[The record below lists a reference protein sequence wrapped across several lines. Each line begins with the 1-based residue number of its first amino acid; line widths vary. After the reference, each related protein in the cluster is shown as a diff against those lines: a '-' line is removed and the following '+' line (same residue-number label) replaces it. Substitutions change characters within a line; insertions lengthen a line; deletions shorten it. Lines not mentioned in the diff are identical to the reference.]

1 MGAIAMGA
9 DRPPAPAAA
18 RSPRIGASGIRLSA
32 EGADLHR
39 LADGGQR
46 PSNALKRDGTDTESS
61 PMGAEAQSV
70 TVVCGADD
78 RYAMP
83 LTVTLRSALDG
94 LADDRQLVAYVIDGG
109 IRPRNR
115 TRMLDSL
122 DPERSRVYFV
132 PADPGAFSDAVVSP
146 GHISVATYYRI
157 AVPRLLPPEVERAI
171 YLDSDLVVLGDLG
184 ALFDTDLDDRPL
196 AATVDVAVP
205 TVSAPFGLRNYRE
218 LGLVPDVPY
227 FNAGVLAMDLD
238 RWRRDD
244 VTGRAFAYL
253 KSHGDQIRFW
263 DQDVL
268 NAVLAGD
275 FRTLDPRWNQLPFVF
290 DANRRMPFGPDVL
303 ERLLSDPWIVHFA
316 TASKPWQ
323 LSCAHPRRDLFF
335 AALDRTAWA
344 GWRPRRTLA
353 ETRAGRAVT
362 RLQRSM
368 RVRVSRRAK
377 G

>member
-1 MGAIAMGA
+1 MGA
-9 DRPPAPAAA
+9 AAQ
-18 RSPRIGASGIRLSA
+18 
-32 EGADLHR
+32 D
-39 LADGGQR
+39 
-46 PSNALKRDGTDTESS
+46 
-61 PMGAEAQSV
+61 V

-83 LTVTLRSALDG
+83 LTVTLRSALDS
-94 LADDRQLVAYVIDGG
+94 LAGDRQLVAYVIDGG

-115 TRMLDSL
+115 ARMLASL
-122 DPERSRVYFV
+122 DPVRLRVHFV
-132 PADPGAFSDAVVSP
+132 APDPSAFADAVVSP

-157 AVPRLLPPEVERAI
+157 AVPRLLPADVGRVV
-171 YLDSDLVVLGDLG
+171 YLDSDLVVLADLG

-196 AATVDVAVP
+196 AATLDVAVP
-205 TVSAPFGLRNYRE
+205 TVSSPFGLCNYRE
-218 LGLVPDVPY
+218 LGLSPDVPY
-227 FNAGVLAMDLD
+227 FNAGVLVMDLD

-244 VTGRAFAYL
+244 VPGRALAYL
-253 KSHGDQIRFW
+253 RRHADQIRFW

-275 FRTLDPRWNQLPFVF
+275 FRRLDARWNQLPFVF
-290 DANRRMPFGPDVL
+290 DTNRRMPFGPDVL

-353 ETRAGRAVT
+353 ETKAGRAMT
-362 RLQRSM
+362 RLQRRM
-368 RVRVSRRAK
+368 RLRGSRKAR